1 MGARRKGL
9 CADFEKPIPGCYEQR
24 RNVEKLMQKRID
36 EVVSGL
42 FKRGYTAAGI
52 AYVLCLLAEEHAPGS
67 PEHEAY
73 MVARA
78 EYLEA

>member
-1 MGARRKGL
+1 V
-9 CADFEKPIPGCYEQR
+9 
-24 RNVEKLMQKRID
+24 NVQKRID

>member
-1 MGARRKGL
+1 M
-9 CADFEKPIPGCYEQR
+9 
-24 RNVEKLMQKRID
+24 NVQKRID

-42 FKRGYTAAGI
+42 FKRGFTASGI
-52 AYVLCLLAEEHAPGS
+52 AYVMTLLAEEHAPGS

-78 EYLEA
+78 EYLDA